1 HGKRTLT
8 FIEHPMP
15 LTIGHR
21 YNTGTNEIQ
30 HPIDQGPIP
39 READFQGVFQNFRE
53 HDGGRFRA
61 NDRAVE
67 TGGQQIGNATNVVN
81 VYVGDDQGAD
91 VIDGEI
97 DGQALGG
104 AAGFGFGALE
114 QAAVYQDA
122 RRFGGW
128 LWLLGGA

>member
-1 HGKRTLT
+1 RHQTGAN
-8 FIEHPMP
+8 
-15 LTIGHR
+15 
-21 YNTGTNEIQ
+21 NTQNT
-30 HPIDQGPIP
+30 IDQSTIP
-39 READFQGVFQNFRE
+39 READFQRVFQNFRE

-81 VYVGDDQGAD
+81 VNVGDDESAD

-97 DGQALGG
+97 DGKVLGG
-104 AAGFGFGALE
+104 AADFSFGALE